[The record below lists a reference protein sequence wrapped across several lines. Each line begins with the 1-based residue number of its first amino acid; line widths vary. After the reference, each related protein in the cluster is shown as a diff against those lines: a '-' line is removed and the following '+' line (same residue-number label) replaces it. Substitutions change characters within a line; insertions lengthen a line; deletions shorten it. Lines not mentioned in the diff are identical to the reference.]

1 MSKNLRNILVV
12 IFLFLVLFFYYF
24 LFIPVVKKDVEIEL
38 AKGVVLQ
45 TVIDDFYD
53 KKIINS
59 KFLFKFWMYFTWNQN
74 SLKVGEYKILKNSSI
89 NDIKNIIT
97 SGRIYNKFVT
107 IPEGLT
113 VKQIKEILDNN
124 LEISGKITIDI
135 KEGSL
140 LPQTY
145 AYNKTITKNDIITK
159 MQNAMIEVLNK
170 EWEKRDE
177 NLPFKTKEDAVILA
191 SIVEKET
198 AVTEERG
205 LVAAVFINRLKKNMR
220 LQSDPTV
227 VYAIINKYGNMKG
240 KKLYASQ
247 LKINSPFNTYKV
259 KGLPVTAICNPGIES
274 IKAVLH
280 PVQSDF
286 LFFVADGTGGHKFS
300 ASLEEHNKNVNDW
313 RKIKNNL

>member
-12 IFLFLVLFFYYF
+12 IFLFLVLFFNYF

-38 AKGVVLQ
+38 VKGVVLQ

-74 SLKVGEYKILKNSSI
+74 RLKVGEYKILKNSSI

-135 KEGSL
+135 KEGTL

-159 MQNAMIEVLNK
+159 MQDAMIEVLNK
-170 EWEKRDE
+170 EWEKRDG

-205 LVAAVFINRLKKNMR
+205 LVAAVFINRLRKKMR

-227 VYAIINKYGNMKG
+227 VYAITNKYGNMKG
-240 KKLYASQ
+240 QKLYASQ

-286 LFFVADGTGGHKFS
+286 LYFVADGTGGHKFS
-300 ASLEEHNKNVNDW
+300 TSLEEHNKNVNDW